1 MAQMHK
7 MGVPQGYHSLT
18 PYITVKDVAQS
29 IDFYRR
35 ALGAEE
41 RMRLATPDGKKVMHG
56 EVAIGDSVVMLGE
69 ENGERGCVA
78 PSGLKG
84 HSAGL
89 YFYVPDV
96 DAAFTQAK
104 GAGAKVTMPVSDM
117 FWGDR
122 VAEFDE
128 GDPRMNCQLCKYRTR
143 ITGYEDAVGAPQQG
157 HHHHVRCAGVDHHHH
172 GDGHSH
178 EHD

>member
-104 GAGAKVTMPVSDM
+104 GAGAKVTMPVTDM

-122 VAEFDE
+122 YAKVA
-128 GDPRMNCQLCKYRTR
+128 DPFGHEWGLATHKEDVSAREIGRRAEAFFSRM
-143 ITGYEDAVGAPQQG
+143 GGG
-157 HHHHVRCAGVDHHHH
+157 
-172 GDGHSH
+172 S
-178 EHD
+178 

>member
-29 IDFYRR
+29 IDFFRR

-69 ENGERGCVA
+69 ENAERGCVA

-89 YFYVPDV
+89 YLYVPDV

-104 GAGAKVTMPVSDM
+104 GAGAKVTMPVTDM

-122 VAEFDE
+122 VAEIE
-128 GDPRMNCQLCKYRTR
+128 DPSGHRWSIATR
-143 ITGYEDAVGAPQQG
+143 KEDLSPKEVSERAKAWFASQG
-157 HHHHVRCAGVDHHHH
+157 KPA
-172 GDGHSH
+172 
-178 EHD
+178 